1 MTWLVHRVSTVLRSG
16 PRAISALSGEAVV
29 VLAAPIARHPFP
41 AFIGPGLCFLVR
53 PLGLGFRREAPHPP
67 GPETPDTPP
76 GRRVGE
82 GHGGRVGPR
91 GIGTV
96 PRADAIDQSCR
107 RRIARGRALTRGH
120 HPVMLAR

>member
-41 AFIGPGLCFLVR
+41 AFIGPGLCFLAR

-82 GHGGRVGPR
+82 GAWWAGGSPGHRH
-91 GIGTV
+91 
-96 PRADAIDQSCR
+96 RAAGRRDRPVLR
-107 RRIARGRALTRGH
+107 RR
-120 HPVMLAR
+120 